1 MQISAAIGAEAMFFV
16 ASVLEG
22 VGLVLVYDIF
32 RIIRRVMKHGNI
44 WISMEDIVYWLFCT
58 ISVFLLLYRE
68 NDGLMRAFSFL
79 GILLGSVTYYSLFS
93 RFVIKIGV
101 LVLTPFSKIGKKILL
116 FFKKVLKK
124 VYKTIKMGLC
134 KL

>member
-79 GILLGSVTYYSLFS
+79 GILLGSVTYYFLFS

-116 FFKKVLKK
+116 FFMKVLKK

>member
-79 GILLGSVTYYSLFS
+79 GILLGSVTYYFLFS

-101 LVLTPFSKIGKKILL
+101 LVLMPFSKIGKKILL

>member
-58 ISVFLLLYRE
+58 VSVFLLLYRE

-79 GILLGSVTYYSLFS
+79 GILLGSVTYYFLFS

-116 FFKKVLKK
+116 FFQESIEKS
-124 VYKTIKMGLC
+124 I
-134 KL
+134 

>member
-1 MQISAAIGAEAMFFV
+1 MRISAAIGAEAMFFL

-32 RIIRRVMKHGNI
+32 RIIRRVIKHGNI
-44 WISMEDIVYWLFCT
+44 WIGMEDIFYWLFCT
-58 ISVFLLLYRE
+58 VSVFLMLYRE
-68 NDGLMRAFSFL
+68 NDGMMRAFSFL
-79 GILLGSVTYYSLFS
+79 GIMFGIAIYYFLFS

-101 LVLTPFSKIGKKILL
+101 LVLTPFSKIGKKIL
-116 FFKKVLKK
+116 FFFRKVLKK
-124 VYKTIKMGLC
+124 VYKTIRMGLC

>member
-79 GILLGSVTYYSLFS
+79 GILLGSVTYYFLFS

-101 LVLTPFSKIGKKILL
+101 LGKVWS
-116 FFKKVLKK
+116 FKWQENEDGYVRMI
-124 VYKTIKMGLC
+124 TGPESSASA
-134 KL
+134 

>member
-1 MQISAAIGAEAMFFV
+1 M

-58 ISVFLLLYRE
+58 VSVFLLLYRE

-79 GILLGSVTYYSLFS
+79 GILLGSVTYYFL
-93 RFVIKIGV
+93 VIKIGV